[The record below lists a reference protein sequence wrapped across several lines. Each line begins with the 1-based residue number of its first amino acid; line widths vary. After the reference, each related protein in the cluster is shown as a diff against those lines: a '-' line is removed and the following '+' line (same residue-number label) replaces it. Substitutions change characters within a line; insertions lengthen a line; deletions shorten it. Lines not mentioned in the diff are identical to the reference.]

1 MERKK
6 PNPDRRKSSRSEGRG
21 SAEGRA
27 LPASRRLLLLSV
39 CAVTEKVSRLQR
51 VSGCFLFSETCV
63 PQGSVCSLLKARLP
77 GSASLLARDLS
88 AFPFFLS
95 LANYPQR
102 GSSALSILKK
112 VSVQILAEVV

>member
-1 MERKK
+1 MEEVERKK
-6 PNPDRRKSSRSEGRG
+6 PNPDRRKSSRSVGR
-21 SAEGRA
+21 RA
-27 LPASRRLLLLSV
+27 LPASRRLLLLSG

-88 AFPFFLS
+88 AFPFFRS